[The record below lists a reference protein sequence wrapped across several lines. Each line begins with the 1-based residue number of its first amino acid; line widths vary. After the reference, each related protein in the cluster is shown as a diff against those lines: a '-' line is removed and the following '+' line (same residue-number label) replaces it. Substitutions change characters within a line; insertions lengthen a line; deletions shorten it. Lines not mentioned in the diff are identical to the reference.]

1 MNSTMPWDS
10 CRMALTSPS
19 GTQRKAWSVRPGT
32 VDGTV
37 KSIIWLIAE
46 PPFCVF
52 YSAAILARQAGQM
65 Q

>member
-1 MNSTMPWDS
+1 
-10 CRMALTSPS
+10 MAFTSPS
-19 GTQRKAWSVRPGT
+19 GTQRKACRDRPGT

-37 KSIIWLIAE
+37 KSIIWLMAE

-52 YSAAILARQAGQM
+52 YSALILRRQAGQM